1 MIIIDSKLT
10 ANLIKEAATLPR
22 RRKNYNFH
30 TDYSDPVNRMLHA
43 MEPDTYVQPHKHENP
58 DKREVFIILK
68 GKLVIVEFDDNGN
81 ITGHFVL
88 DPYHDNFGAEIPPRT
103 WHSLIVLQKDT
114 VVYEVKDGPY
124 DEATDKIFA
133 PWAPAEGS
141 CDCEKY
147 NNNILAALGL
157 L

>member
-1 MIIIDSKLT
+1 MIRIDKNIIE
-10 ANLIKEAATLPR
+10 NLIKEASSVPR
-22 RRKNYNFH
+22 KRKNHNFH
-30 TDYSDPVNRMLHA
+30 TDYSDPVNRMMHA

-68 GKLVIVEFDDNGN
+68 GKLVIVEYDDKGC
-81 ITGHFVL
+81 ITGHFIL
-88 DPYHDNFGAEIPPRT
+88 DPYLDNYGAEISPRT
-103 WHSLIVLQKDT
+103 WHSLIVLQKNT

-141 CDCEKY
+141 NECNGY
-147 NNNILAALGL
+147 NNKILSELGL